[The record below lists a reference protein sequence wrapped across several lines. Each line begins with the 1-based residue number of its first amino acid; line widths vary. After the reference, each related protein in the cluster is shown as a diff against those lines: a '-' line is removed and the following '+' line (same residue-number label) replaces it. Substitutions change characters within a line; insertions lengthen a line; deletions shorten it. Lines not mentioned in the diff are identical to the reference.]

1 MSPLISKKQS
11 IIKIVG
17 ELKSRVSR
25 FWSKTLVNKHK
36 IKLIHEGSS
45 DALISDKL
53 VLGLSK
59 PVSNAAR
66 RIELKRERD
75 RAQDKIT
82 RMRHN

>member
-1 MSPLISKKQS
+1 M
-11 IIKIVG
+11 
-17 ELKSRVSR
+17 SR

-59 PVSNAAR
+59 PVSNAAHP
-66 RIELKRERD
+66 ELGKLARD
-75 RAQDKIT
+75 SVEG
-82 RMRHN
+82 HGVGELS

>member
-1 MSPLISKKQS
+1 MN
-11 IIKIVG
+11 
-17 ELKSRVSR
+17 R

-59 PVSNAAR
+59 PVSNAAHP
-66 RIELKRERD
+66 ELGKL
-75 RAQDKIT
+75 A
-82 RMRHN
+82 